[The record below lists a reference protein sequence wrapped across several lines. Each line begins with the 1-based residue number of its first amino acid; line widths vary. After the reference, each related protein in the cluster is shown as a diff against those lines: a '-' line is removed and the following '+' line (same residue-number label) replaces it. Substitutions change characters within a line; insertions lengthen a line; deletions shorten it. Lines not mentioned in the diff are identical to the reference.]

1 MWFSK
6 RSIDEVN
13 ASLSRDEL
21 LRRSRLLV
29 VDDERPDI
37 VDDLK
42 KARFSVDYESDI
54 TRDNMHII
62 ESSYDLI
69 LLDYGNV
76 GKSFG
81 SDEGLSL
88 LKYIKRINP
97 SVVVIAYT
105 SKALN
110 SDQSD
115 FFRLSNGVLNK
126 DAGISESL
134 EIIEDGL
141 KEALSTQNLWR
152 GLLTI
157 SGIKPGSDQDKQWQ
171 DLFVK
176 GLEKKDKLH
185 ELKNLISKN
194 TSIEGATKIGL
205 VIFEKL
211 VELGVSSLLGG

>member
-6 RSIDEVN
+6 RSIDEVKV
-13 ASLSRDEL
+13 SLSRDEL

-29 VDDERPDI
+29 VDDERPEI

-54 TRDNMHII
+54 TRDNMHVL

-97 SVVVIAYT
+97 SVVGIRGTPYLIPVNLLHSPVTCHNTTATPFLKFRCLIDLIMY
-105 SKALN
+105 N
-110 SDQSD
+110 SV
-115 FFRLSNGVLNK
+115 N
-126 DAGISESL
+126 
-134 EIIEDGL
+134 
-141 KEALSTQNLWR
+141 
-152 GLLTI
+152 
-157 SGIKPGSDQDKQWQ
+157 
-171 DLFVK
+171 
-176 GLEKKDKLH
+176 
-185 ELKNLISKN
+185 
-194 TSIEGATKIGL
+194 
-205 VIFEKL
+205 
-211 VELGVSSLLGG
+211 

>member
-1 MWFSK
+1 MWFAK
-6 RSIDEVN
+6 KAIKDIN
-13 ASLSRDEL
+13 ISLSRDEL

-42 KARFSVDYESDI
+42 KARFSVDYEADI

-81 SDEGLSL
+81 VDEGLSL
-88 LKYIKRINP
+88 LKHIKRINP

-115 FFRLSNGVLNK
+115 FFRLANGVLNK
-126 DAGISESL
+126 DAGISDSL
-134 EIIEDGL
+134 EMIEDGL

-152 GLLTI
+152 GLLAIT
-157 SGIKPGSDQDKQWQ
+157 GIKPGSDQDKQWQ
-171 DLFVK
+171 DLYVR
-176 GLEKKDKLH
+176 GLDKKDKLQ
-185 ELKNLISKN
+185 ELKNLIVK
-194 TSIEGATKIGL
+194 TPGVEGASKIGL

-211 VELGVSSLLGG
+211 VELGISSYFGV